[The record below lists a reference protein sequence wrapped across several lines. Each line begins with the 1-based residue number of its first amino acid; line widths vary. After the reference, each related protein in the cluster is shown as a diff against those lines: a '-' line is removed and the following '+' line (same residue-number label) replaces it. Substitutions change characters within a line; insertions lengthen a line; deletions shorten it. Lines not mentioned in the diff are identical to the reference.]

1 MKQASVSA
9 LVAMSENRVIGRDGK
24 LPWDIPE
31 DLKFFRSMT
40 RGHVMIM
47 GRKTYESIGRP
58 LPNRISIIITRNK
71 NYKVEG
77 CFVVASLDEAMAIAR
92 SKEKDEIFI
101 IGGGEIFKL
110 AMPIIDKLYLTLVKT
125 TIEGDAYF
133 PDYAEF
139 NNEVSRRESSN
150 GRYDY
155 TFLELTR

>member
-1 MKQASVSA
+1 MKKPLVSGI
-9 LVAMSENRVIGRDGK
+9 VAMSYNKVIGRDGK

-31 DLKFFRSMT
+31 DLQFFRSIT
-40 RGHVMIM
+40 NGHVMIM

-77 CFVVASLDEAMAIAR
+77 CIVVSSLDEAMAIAR
-92 SKEKDEIFI
+92 AKEQDEIFI

-110 AMPIIDKLYLTLVKT
+110 AMPIIDKLYLTLVKA

-133 PDYAEF
+133 PDYSEF
-139 NNEVSRRESSN
+139 SNEVSRRESSN
-150 GRYDY
+150 GSYNY